1 MLLSVFSLSLQ
12 SKSESSMKTK
22 EFFGKFLS
30 TYLWGNLLAM
40 QLVIIALGF
49 GVKYGLELYTR
60 HGKEV
65 TVPKL
70 VNMSSKDARLILD
83 ENKLEMMVTDSGYNK
98 RLPAGCIL
106 TQTPS
111 PGMKVK
117 PGHIIY
123 VTVNS
128 PSSPTFAIPDVI
140 DNSSYREAE
149 AKLRAM
155 GFKLLPPKRVVG
167 ERDWVYGIMSRG
179 RRVSTGDRISIET
192 PLTLL
197 IGNGQYS
204 NDDDINYTEPEP
216 EFTDE
221 EMDGPDEFEE
231 VEETEP
237 VIEGV
242 DETEEEGEVVE

>member
-1 MLLSVFSLSLQ
+1 
-12 SKSESSMKTK
+12 MKTK

-30 TYLWGNLLAM
+30 AYLWLNLLAM
-40 QLVIIALGF
+40 ALVVVALCF

-60 HGKEV
+60 HGKDV

-70 VNMSSKDARLILD
+70 VNMTSKDAFMVV
-83 ENKLEMMVTDSGYNK
+83 EQNKLGLVITDSGFNK
-98 RLPAGCIL
+98 RLPAGSIL
-106 TQTPS
+106 TQQPA
-111 PGMKVK
+111 PGAKVK

-155 GFKLLPPKRVVG
+155 GFRLLPPKRIVG

-179 RRVSTGDRISIET
+179 RRVSTGERVSIET

-197 IGNGQYS
+197 IGNGQYG
-204 NDDDINYTEPEP
+204 NEEEINYTEPEQYYP
-216 EFTDE
+216 DE
-221 EMDGPDEFEE
+221 EMDEENEPDEFEE
-231 VEETEP
+231 VEQTP
-237 VIEGV
+237 VEQPQ
-242 DETEEEGEVVE
+242 EEDEGEVVE